1 MQIHSWLLNPSA
13 LAPMCN
19 LTTPS
24 EEEIMA
30 NHSRLVVHCHPA
42 WQMVPPA
49 GCTRAANAALHQ
61 RHGLEASESSS
72 RGGHPKETLQLAS
85 ASCWASLQCSP
96 ERDETWRKASFH
108 TAKSLHSGVFSFRR
122 PTAYTASCVNNWHMF
137 ASQRLKRFSRS
148 RSARGC
154 RLRPR

>member
-1 MQIHSWLLNPSA
+1 
-13 LAPMCN
+13 MCN

-96 ERDETWRKASFH
+96 ERDETCRKACFH
-108 TAKSLHSGVFSFRR
+108 TAKSLHSGVLAR
-122 PTAYTASCVNNWHMF
+122 PINTH
-137 ASQRLKRFSRS
+137 
-148 RSARGC
+148 SAHTIARVSDFLHENRARNRDQHVQEYLG
-154 RLRPR
+154 